1 MMTMNLASV
10 SFDLARIDPFAIIA
24 ASVGY
29 IVVFT
34 ALVLLYYIYLFLP
47 KLIQLN
53 IRKKLRRQGKH
64 NHTQEDVHIPGEVS
78 AAIAMALQ
86 LHFGTRHDDE
96 SNVMT
101 IKKVSKRY
109 SPWSSKLYGMN
120 TYQK

>member
-1 MMTMNLASV
+1 MIPALIA
-10 SFDLARIDPFAIIA
+10 FDLDKIDPFAIIA

-29 IVVFT
+29 TVVFIS
-34 ALVLLYYIYLFLP
+34 LVLLYFTYRYLPLI
-47 KLIQLN
+47 IQLN
-53 IRKKLRRQGKH
+53 IRKKLMREGKH
-64 NHTQEDVHIPGEVS
+64 KNAREDFQIPGEVS

-86 LHFGTRHDDE
+86 LHFGPRHDDE